1 MFGKN
6 SMNSSFFT
14 CARAMKVGFLVN
26 PIAGMGGSVGLKG
39 TDGLE
44 VYKKAICL
52 GAKPIAPEKAKN
64 FLEHLKM
71 LVKDVNFKLYT
82 APKKMGEYECM
93 EVKIDYITVGEVGE
107 ETTSEDTAKICKN
120 FLDSDVDLIVFVG
133 GDGTARDVAK
143 VVSQQKP
150 ILGVPSGVKVYSS
163 VFAINVKA
171 AVETVYKF
179 ISKGLPL
186 RDAEVVD
193 IDEEAFRRNRLSIKL
208 YSYARVPYEPM
219 LIQATKAPTVGD
231 EDERE
236 NQYAIAKYVVEN
248 MDPNTLYILGPGTT
262 VKAVAE
268 ILGVDKTLLGV
279 DILLDKKLIAKDVN
293 EQKIIETLEKYG
305 SHPVKV
311 IVSPLGAQGFIFGR
325 GNQQISPKVLSKIS
339 REDVIIL
346 STKYKLSL
354 TPTLRIDT
362 GVSEIDE
369 KFKGYVKVIADYNEE
384 VVTKIE

>member
-1 MFGKN
+1 
-6 SMNSSFFT
+6 
-14 CARAMKVGFLVN
+14 
-26 PIAGMGGSVGLKG
+26 
-39 TDGLE
+39 
-44 VYKKAICL
+44 
-52 GAKPIAPEKAKN
+52 
-64 FLEHLKM
+64 
-71 LVKDVNFKLYT
+71 
-82 APKKMGEYECM
+82 
-93 EVKIDYITVGEVGE
+93 
-107 ETTSEDTAKICKN
+107 
-120 FLDSDVDLIVFVG
+120 
-133 GDGTARDVAK
+133 
-143 VVSQQKP
+143 
-150 ILGVPSGVKVYSS
+150 
-163 VFAINVKA
+163 
-171 AVETVYKF
+171 
-179 ISKGLPL
+179 
-186 RDAEVVD
+186 
-193 IDEEAFRRNRLSIKL
+193 
-208 YSYARVPYEPM
+208 M

-236 NQYAIAKYVVEN
+236 NKYAIAKYVVEN
-248 MDPNTLYILGPGTT
+248 MDPTTLYILGPGTT